1 MSFVSRF
8 LKGEVTLWKSFW
20 YGAFVASLELW
31 GTMFGHFILP
41 MPTYRYSVEE
51 AIVRVS
57 ILIAYIAL
65 HLPFFYGTWKSASN
79 YEGKLTLRI
88 SAKFICGLFILVLL
102 FGLFFESMELYSLIR
117 YSI

>member
-20 YGAFVASLELW
+20 FGAFVASFELW
-31 GTMFGHFILP
+31 VTMFGHFILP

-79 YEGKLTLRI
+79 YEGKLIWKI
-88 SAKFICGLFILVLL
+88 SAKFVCGLFVLVLL
-102 FGLFFESMELYSLIR
+102 FGLFVQGMELDSLI
-117 YSI
+117 SQ